1 MLGPNGPDRPLITES
16 FGGDLAMKPAIIG
29 LVVFSALLLPLR
41 CLSQEPA
48 KPADEK
54 PAAEEKPAADAKS
67 SSDSAKSS
75 SPVKTSPAS
84 VASGK
89 KKYGQDCAMCHGKE
103 GAGDGDLAEDMHLK
117 LKDFREADAL
127 KDLSDADIYKII
139 NNGKGKMMG
148 EEGRLKPDEIWDVVN
163 FVRSLSKK

>member
-1 MLGPNGPDRPLITES
+1 
-16 FGGDLAMKPAIIG
+16 MK
-29 LVVFSALLLPLR
+29 LVFVFAFVCASLLLPLR

-54 PAAEEKPAADAKS
+54 PAASDAKPP
-67 SSDSAKSS
+67 SDSAKKENPVKS
-75 SPVKTSPAS
+75 SPTSL
-84 VASGK
+84 ASGK

-117 LKDFREADAL
+117 LKDLRDAESL
-127 KDLSDADIYKII
+127 KDLTDSDIYTII

-163 FVRSLSKK
+163 FVRSLAKK

>member
-1 MLGPNGPDRPLITES
+1 MKLALVCVFVCS
-16 FGGDLAMKPAIIG
+16 F
-29 LVVFSALLLPLR
+29 LVLPLQCR
-41 CLSQEPA
+41 SQEPA

-67 SSDSAKSS
+67 SSDSAKATN
-75 SPVKTSPAS
+75 PVKTSPSS

-163 FVRSLSKK
+163 FVRSLAKK

>member
-1 MLGPNGPDRPLITES
+1 MKLALACVFVCS
-16 FGGDLAMKPAIIG
+16 F
-29 LVVFSALLLPLR
+29 LLLPLQSR
-41 CLSQEPA
+41 SQEPA

-54 PAAEEKPAADAKS
+54 PAAEEKPAADTKN
-67 SSDSAKSS
+67 SSDSAKPTNPVKS
-75 SPVKTSPAS
+75 SPTSLS
-84 VASGK
+84 SGK
-89 KKYGQDCAMCHGKE
+89 KKYSQDCAMCHGKE

-117 LKDFREADAL
+117 LKDFREAEAL
-127 KDLSDADIYKII
+127 KDLSDGDIYKLI

>member
-1 MLGPNGPDRPLITES
+1 MK
-16 FGGDLAMKPAIIG
+16 LA
-29 LVVFSALLLPLR
+29 LVCVFVCSALLSPLPCR
-41 CLSQEPA
+41 SQEPA

-54 PAAEEKPAADAKS
+54 PAAEEKSATDAKN

-75 SPVKTSPAS
+75 NPVKTSPSS

-117 LKDFREADAL
+117 LKDFREAEAL
-127 KDLSDADIYKII
+127 KELSDADIYKII
-139 NNGKGKMMG
+139 NSGKGKMMG

-163 FVRSLSKK
+163 FVRSLAKK

>member
-1 MLGPNGPDRPLITES
+1 MKLALACVFVCS
-16 FGGDLAMKPAIIG
+16 F
-29 LVVFSALLLPLR
+29 LLLPLQCR
-41 CLSQEPA
+41 SQEPT

-54 PAAEEKPAADAKS
+54 PAADAKN
-67 SSDSAKSS
+67 SSDSAKSAN
-75 SPVKTSPAS
+75 PVKASPTSI
-84 VASGK
+84 ASGK

-117 LKDFREADAL
+117 LKDLREADVL
-127 KDLSDADIYKII
+127 KDISDAEMYKII

-163 FVRSLSKK
+163 FVRTLSKK

>member
-1 MLGPNGPDRPLITES
+1 MKLALVCVFVCS
-16 FGGDLAMKPAIIG
+16 F
-29 LVVFSALLLPLR
+29 LLLPIQCR
-41 CLSQEPA
+41 SQEPA

-54 PAAEEKPAADAKS
+54 PAPEEKSAPDVKN

-75 SPVKTSPAS
+75 NPVKASPTS

-89 KKYGQDCAMCHGKE
+89 KKYGQDCAMCHGNE
-103 GAGDGDLAEDMHLK
+103 GGGDGDLAADMHLK
-117 LKDFREADAL
+117 LKDFREAEAL

-163 FVRSLSKK
+163 FVRSLAKK

>member
-1 MLGPNGPDRPLITES
+1 
-16 FGGDLAMKPAIIG
+16 MKP
-29 LVVFSALLLPLR
+29 VFVYAFVCASLLLPLR

-48 KPADEK
+48 KPA
-54 PAAEEKPAADAKS
+54 EEKPAASDAKPP
-67 SSDSAKSS
+67 SDSAKKENPVKS
-75 SPVKTSPAS
+75 SPTSL
-84 VASGK
+84 ASGK

-117 LKDFREADAL
+117 LKDLREAESL
-127 KDLSDADIYKII
+127 KEMTDGDIYTII

>member
-1 MLGPNGPDRPLITES
+1 
-16 FGGDLAMKPAIIG
+16 MKLT
-29 LVVFSALLLPLR
+29 LVCAFVCASLLLPLH

-48 KPADEK
+48 KPAEEK
-54 PAAEEKPAADAKS
+54 PAAEAKP
-67 SSDSAKSS
+67 SSDAAKQA
-75 SPVKTSPAS
+75 SPTNPTKVSPTSLS
-84 VASGK
+84 SGK

-117 LKDFREADAL
+117 LRDFRDAATL
-127 KDLSDADIYKII
+127 KDVSDGDIYTII

-148 EEGRLKPDEIWDVVN
+148 EEGRLKPDEIWDIVN